1 MKKIE
6 DISEE
11 IRESAMDMIR
21 TGYTLEKF
29 NQEKHMKRK
38 IGISESFLS
47 DYELILTEHKKGEM
61 SIECTEEDKKR
72 IIRNEVLLYVKM
84 GREIKSAKEAVK
96 EDIHDGM
103 LKFVS

>member
-1 MKKIE
+1 MQKTE
-6 DISEE
+6 DTSEE
-11 IRESAMDMIR
+11 IREHVMDMIR

-29 NQEKHMKRK
+29 SQEKHMKRK

-47 DYELILTEHKKGEM
+47 DCELILTEHKKGELK
-61 SIECTEEDKKR
+61 IECTEEDKKR

-96 EDIHDGM
+96 EDIHDGI
-103 LKFVS
+103 LTFIG